1 MECIES
7 RFQITTPTD
16 IKICRGYLCLLHI
29 KFCLLVGETCGL
41 PRANTV
47 RPYRAL
53 GKLPY
58 EKEPLYGGFL
68 VYLLGFLKSRGEEG
82 EITAKAG
89 SILYKTTFFPFDKK
103 RSPS

>member
-1 MECIES
+1 MV
-7 RFQITTPTD
+7 
-16 IKICRGYLCLLHI
+16 CRGYLCLLHI

-58 EKEPLYGGFL
+58 ETQPFRRGFDVICFPSFL
-68 VYLLGFLKSRGEEG
+68 FPVLLFG
-82 EITAKAG
+82 AHV
-89 SILYKTTFFPFDKK
+89 
-103 RSPS
+103 